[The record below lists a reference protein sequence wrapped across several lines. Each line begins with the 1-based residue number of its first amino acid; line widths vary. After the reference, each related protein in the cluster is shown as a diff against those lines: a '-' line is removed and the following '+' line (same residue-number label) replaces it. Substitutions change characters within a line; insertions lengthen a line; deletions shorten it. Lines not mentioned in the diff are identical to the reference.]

1 MSPNADTVTA
11 ALVSVAYLVWGAIML
26 LRAGPVR
33 EGMGDVI
40 TGLSAWMVSAIYS
53 APLLLDIPVVELR
66 WSLRLALFIYAGNQ
80 IIKNRQF
87 VRGKITDLLR
97 GLTHRR

>member
-1 MSPNADTVTA
+1 MSPNADTITA
-11 ALVSVAYLVWGAIML
+11 GLVSVAYLAWGAIML
-26 LRAGPVR
+26 LRAGPIR

-53 APLLLDIPVVELR
+53 APILFDVPVVELR
-66 WSLRLALFIYAGNQ
+66 SALRLALLVYAGNQ

-87 VRGKITDLLR
+87 ARGKILHLLR
-97 GLTHRR
+97 GLTHRK